1 MDLSQLGFT
10 SALDLAASIRTK
22 QLSPV
27 EVVDGILDRIERLNP
42 TLNAFSELLADAARA
57 AARAAEQ
64 AIRRGDDLGPLHGV
78 PIGVKDQMNVTGARV
93 TFGTHLLAD
102 YVAAEDAPVVAGL
115 RRAGAIVVGMTTM
128 PEFGWQGISWSPL
141 YGMTRNPWDL
151 ERSTAGSSAGSG
163 AAVAAGLVPI
173 AVGSDGA
180 GSIRMPASFCGIV
193 GLKPTYGRVAM
204 YPVSVSELVTHYGP
218 MSRTVRDTAAMLQAM
233 AGPDPRDPHCLPASD
248 EDYLA
253 SCEGGVSGMRIAYS
267 PDLGYAGVNPE
278 VAAIVAD
285 AVERFAELGATVI
298 EATPGFDDPIWAADQ
313 YLWAGAANR
322 AYPRLAE
329 MRDKMDPGFVQ
340 AVDLMAER
348 SLFDTAK
355 ARLVRLDVAAT
366 MGRFFGEYDLLLT
379 PTMADTAFGL
389 DRSLP
394 PYGPTLAWS
403 PFTYPFNLT
412 GEPAITVPAGWSQA
426 GLPVGLQIVGPRFAE
441 GRVLRAAAAFEA
453 AQPWADRRPPTS

>member
-1 MDLSQLGFT
+1 MDLSELGFT
-10 SALDLAASIRTK
+10 SALDLAASVRRK
-22 QLSPV
+22 EVSPV
-27 EVVDGILDRIERLNP
+27 ELVDGALARVARLNP
-42 TLNAFSELLADAARA
+42 TLNAFSEVQADDARA
-57 AARAAEQ
+57 AARVAEAAVQ
-64 AIRRGDDLGPLHGV
+64 RGDELGPLHGV
-78 PIGVKDQMNVTGARV
+78 PVGVKDQMNVTGARV
-93 TFGTHLLAD
+93 TFGTNLLAD
-102 YVAAEDAPVVAGL
+102 YVATEDAPVIVGL
-115 RRAGAIVVGMTTM
+115 RRSGAIVVGMTTM

-141 YGMTRNPWDL
+141 YGMTRNPWNL

-163 AAVAAGLVPI
+163 AAVAAGLVPLAI
-173 AVGSDGA
+173 GSDGA
-180 GSIRMPASFCGIV
+180 GSVRMPASFCGVV

-218 MSRTVRDTAAMLQAM
+218 MSRTVRDTAVLLQAIS
-233 AGPDPRDPHCLPASD
+233 GPDPRDPHCLPASD

-253 SCEGGVSGMRIAYS
+253 SCDGGVAGLRIAYS
-267 PDLGYAGVNPE
+267 PDLGYAQVNPE
-278 VAAIVAD
+278 VAQLVAN
-285 AVERFAELGATVI
+285 AAKQFEALGATVI
-298 EATPGFDDPIWAADQ
+298 EANPGFPDPIWAADQ

-322 AYPRLAE
+322 AYPRLTE

-340 AVDLMAER
+340 AVEMLAER
-348 SLFDTAK
+348 TLFDSAK
-355 ARLVRLDVAAT
+355 ARGVRLELAAT

-389 DRSLP
+389 DRSEP
-394 PYGPTLAWS
+394 QYGPTLAWS

-412 GEPAITVPAGWSQA
+412 GEPAITVPAGWSAA